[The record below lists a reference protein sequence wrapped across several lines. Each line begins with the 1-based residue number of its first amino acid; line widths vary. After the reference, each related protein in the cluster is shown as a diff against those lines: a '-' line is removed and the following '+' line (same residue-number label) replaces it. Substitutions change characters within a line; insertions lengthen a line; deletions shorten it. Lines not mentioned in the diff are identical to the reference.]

1 MTRKKKIKQ
10 LMALGIQRNDA
21 AGFVNASR
29 ILIEKG
35 IPPMVHAVPPQPPV
49 IVSQLIFKKY
59 AACVTK
65 SLLEMSRRPLPME
78 DLEKEMHTR
87 LAKKLGTGLL
97 ESGLCEIHRYHNPN
111 TADISMRAEI
121 TVAVPREAQT

>member
-35 IPPMVHAVPPQPPV
+35 IPPMVCAAPPQPP
-49 IVSQLIFKKY
+49 ITVSQLVFKRY

-65 SLLEMSRRPLPME
+65 SLLELSQRPLPME
-78 DLEKEMHTR
+78 NPEKEMEDH
-87 LAKKLGTGLL
+87 LAKKLGRGLL
-97 ESGLCEIHRYHNPN
+97 ASGLCEITQYHNPN